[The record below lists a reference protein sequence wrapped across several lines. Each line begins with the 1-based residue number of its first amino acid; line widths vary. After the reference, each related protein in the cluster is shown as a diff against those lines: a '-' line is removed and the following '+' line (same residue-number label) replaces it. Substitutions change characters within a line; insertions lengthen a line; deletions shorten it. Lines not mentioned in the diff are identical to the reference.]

1 MNNYF
6 IFLILVIINI
16 SLLKI
21 IINNSEKFQVSN
33 INKDTEIIETNL
45 KKQDEYRLNKFKD
58 DSSLF
63 SQFCKK
69 IKYFNDN
76 YDSSSRLNT
85 YNKFAKFNTIKNN
98 KEKNDK
104 LLNEI
109 FKLQEKIYLNPND
122 IVYFKKYEQKMNNKT
137 IQYINVLDKIIS
149 NLKNNLSSDIILNI
163 K

>member
-69 IKYFNDN
+69 I
-76 YDSSSRLNT
+76 
-85 YNKFAKFNTIKNN
+85 
-98 KEKNDK
+98 
-104 LLNEI
+104 
-109 FKLQEKIYLNPND
+109 
-122 IVYFKKYEQKMNNKT
+122 
-137 IQYINVLDKIIS
+137 
-149 NLKNNLSSDIILNI
+149 
-163 K
+163 